1 MKTII
6 VFGSFLF
13 SLFLGCVNQ
22 GYSQFFVA
30 GQHHAS
36 DYYVDL
42 DPDTTL
48 TGPNNHFSKLPPAI
62 FPIDINGD
70 DTVDFSLFA
79 AGSWS
84 NGWGESEISIR
95 IHDTST
101 CQIAFG
107 YYDTCHTPNS
117 TYFLYKIA
125 KPLNLNDTIDRTLDW
140 LNSKMYL
147 TYTNW
152 GAMVYSCEH
161 NGFVNGPQGNFI
173 AVRMNLPDDTIYG
186 WIKISNI
193 SFLTFTAQEYACNKN
208 CSGLNEQNDFVNIY
222 PIPTTGIIFV
232 KVLLPD
238 ANLTVFNNQGVQM
251 MKKKLILGK
260 NLVDLSSNAS
270 GMYIFVISDYNST
283 ITRIVIKQ

>member
-6 VFGSFLF
+6 VFCSLLF
-13 SLFLGCVNQ
+13 SLFLGGVNQ

-48 TGPNNHFSKLPPAI
+48 TGPNNHFSKMPPAI

-70 DTVDFSLFA
+70 DIVDFSLFA
-79 AGSWS
+79 AGSWV
-84 NGWGESEISIR
+84 NGWGDSEISIR

-107 YYDTCHTPNS
+107 YYDTCRTPNS
-117 TYFLYKIA
+117 TYFLYEIA
-125 KPLNLNDTIDRTLDW
+125 KPLKLNDTIDRTLDW
-140 LNSKMYL
+140 LNSKLHL

-152 GAMVYSCEH
+152 AAMVYSCGH
-161 NGFVNGPQGNFI
+161 NGFVNDPQGNYI
-173 AVRMNLPDDTIYG
+173 AVRMNMPGDTIYG
-186 WIKISNI
+186 WIKITNI
-193 SFLTFTAQEYACNKN
+193 SFLTFTVQEFACSKN

-222 PIPTTGIIFV
+222 PVPTTGIISV
-232 KVLLPD
+232 KALLPD
-238 ANLTVFNNQGVQM
+238 ANLTVFNNQGVQL
-251 MKKKLILGK
+251 MKKKLIAGR
-260 NLVDLSSNAS
+260 NMVDLSSYVS
-270 GMYIFVISDYNST
+270 GIYIFKISGTNT
-283 ITRIVIKQ
+283 TVTRKVNKQ